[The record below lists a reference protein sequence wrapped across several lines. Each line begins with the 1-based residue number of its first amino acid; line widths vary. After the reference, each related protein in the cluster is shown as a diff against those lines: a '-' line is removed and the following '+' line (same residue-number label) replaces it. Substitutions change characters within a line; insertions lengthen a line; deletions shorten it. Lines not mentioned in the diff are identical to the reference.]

1 MGNKKEYLRKLIK
14 VLGYE
19 LCNGT
24 EEIWEKCYINSD
36 NYIIR
41 IDFENEVI
49 IYDTG
54 EKGKSII
61 VCNKTTSNFSKNEN
75 FVVLECV
82 DRLLNKGY
90 KANSIELEHS
100 WASGHKESGRLDVLI
115 KKDNEAYL
123 MIECKTFGEE
133 FKKEKNNMLTT
144 KKVGNEEQPR
154 GQLFTYCFQEKT
166 TEYLCLYAS
175 TLNENEIKY
184 ENAIVQVEESWRK
197 LSNQKELF
205 DFWNKTFKYNG
216 IFEYNV
222 KPYNIECRAL
232 LRKDLQKITD
242 EDSSRIFNQFLEILR
257 HNVVSDKPNAF
268 NKMLNLFIC
277 KIIDEDRNDDEE
289 VKFQW
294 KEDST
299 FVSMQSDLEDLYKQ
313 GMDKFLDI
321 EVTDYSDV
329 DIDKRLA
336 ILDVDAKNELKKI
349 FQELRLQKNPE
360 FAFKEVYNE
369 ESFNENAKVVK
380 EVVQLL
386 QPFQFRY
393 GHKQQ
398 FLGNFFELL
407 LNTSI
412 KQESG
417 QFFTPVPIARFMI
430 ACLPIKDIID
440 NKIKNNNKEIL
451 PIGIDY
457 SNGSGHFLTE
467 YMDVVQLIINKYDT
481 NNFKKSVK
489 NTIDKWKQSDNK
501 EMVQGEFEWA
511 KDYVY
516 GIEKDYRLVKTAK
529 ISTFLNGDG
538 NANIIHADG
547 LDKFTSSKYKGL
559 LSSSRK
565 VNENFDIIIANPPYS
580 VQSFKQTLM
589 CDSEDFELYNLLTE
603 NSSEIECLF
612 VERSIQ
618 LLKED
623 GCAAIILP
631 STILT
636 NTSQITEK
644 TRELLLR
651 NFNVKAIV
659 KMGPNT
665 FMATGTSTVILFLQ
679 KRPKLDYNIVEKL
692 VEKFFVTQKDFSY
705 NGTQNVVKK
714 YVEECLCGVLFND
727 YISLLKNNQTKA
739 ILESEYYR
747 EIIKLFK
754 NNKEY
759 KDLIKR
765 KTFKKLELEEREKQI
780 SKLLKDF
787 MLSIEKKKLIYYVLT
802 FSNKT
807 LLINTGEKQSEK
819 NFIGYEFSNRRG
831 YEGIH
836 YYTDENGC
844 INSSLYDEEEL
855 NTNVSKVSYYINQ
868 SFKNNYPVIIE
879 SLKNNMILL
888 NNIDILNFEIPI
900 FNCSISTKSQKKLI
914 INTDYPIMKL
924 GDNNLI
930 ELLDDKRTPVSKK
943 NRSKGIYPYYGATG
957 IIDMVSEYIFDEKIV
972 LIGEDGAKW
981 DANQNTAFIVNE
993 KCWVN
998 NHAHVIKTDES
1009 KLLPEYL
1016 VIVLNT
1022 YDLSYYITDTSPK
1035 KLTQGNLLSIKIPV
1049 PPIKIQKKII
1059 KEYEDIKSTL
1069 KEKENIII
1077 DKKKDMQSYI
1087 GNIYA
1092 KGYDNPSLDEVA
1104 VFKRGPFGG
1113 ALKKENF
1120 VSSGYKVYEQK
1131 HAINNNF
1138 EIGRYYINEE
1148 KFQEMKGF
1156 ELEPKDIIMSCSGTI
1171 GKIAIFPDLAEK
1183 GIINQALLRFRPK
1196 RNILP
1201 LYLKMQLEN
1210 ITNTF
1215 KEKSHGVALKNI
1227 ASVDVL
1233 KSIKIPVP
1241 EIDEQIKIMSQIEVL
1256 ENEINEITKQKNDE
1270 NIKLKELLDRYI

>member
-1 MGNKKEYLRKLIK
+1 MDNKKEYLRKLIRK
-14 VLGYE
+14 LGFNM
-19 LCNGT
+19 LNDT
-24 EEIWEKCYINSD
+24 KEIWEKRYSNH
-36 NYIIR
+36 NYYSIKL
-41 IDFENEVI
+41 DFEDEII
-49 IYDTG
+49 IYNTTG
-54 EKGKSII
+54 EEEGIRVS
-61 VCNKTTSNFSKNEN
+61 NKTTSNFSQDEN

-82 DRLLNKGY
+82 DRLLVKGY
-90 KANSIELEHS
+90 KPNSIELEHS
-100 WASGHKESGRLDVLI
+100 WASGHKETARLDILI
-115 KKDNEAYL
+115 RKDGLVYL
-123 MIECKTFGEE
+123 MIECKTFGQE
-133 FKKEKNNMLTT
+133 FEKEKSNMLLT
-144 KKVGNEEQPR
+144 KKIGSEEQPK

-166 TEYLCLYAS
+166 TEYLCLYTS
-175 TLNENEIKY
+175 VLNDNEIKY
-184 ENAIVQVEESWRK
+184 ENAIVQVEETWK
-197 LSNQKELF
+197 NLSNQKELF

-216 IFEYNV
+216 IFEENI

-257 HNVVSDKPNAF
+257 HNAVSDKPNAF

-277 KIIDEDRNDDEE
+277 KIIDEDRNDNEE

-336 ILDVDAKNELKKI
+336 ILDADAKNELKKI

-360 FAFKEVYNE
+360 FAFKEVYNK

-430 ACLPIKDIID
+430 SCLPIKDIID
-440 NKIKNNNKEIL
+440 NKINNNNKEIL
-451 PIGIDY
+451 PVGIDY
-457 SNGSGHFLTE
+457 SSGSGHFLTE
-467 YMDVVQLIINKYDT
+467 YMDIVQFIINKYDT
-481 NNFKKSVK
+481 NNLKKSVK
-489 NTIDKWKQSDNK
+489 NTIDKWKQYDN
-501 EMVQGEFEWA
+501 EETVQGEFEWA

-538 NANIIHADG
+538 DANIIHADG

-565 VNENFDIIIANPPYS
+565 VNENFDILIANPPYS
-580 VQSFKQTLM
+580 VQAFKQTLM
-589 CDSEDFELYNLLTE
+589 CDSTDFELYKLLTE

-644 TRELLLR
+644 TRELLLK
-651 NFNVKAIV
+651 NFYIKAIA

-665 FMATGTSTVILFLQ
+665 FMATGTSTVILFLK
-679 KRPKLDYNIVEKL
+679 KRPKLDYSIVEKL
-692 VEKFFVTQKDFSY
+692 VEKFLTTQKDFSY
-705 NGTQNVVKK
+705 NGTPKVVKK
-714 YVEECLCGVLFND
+714 YVEECLDGITFND

-739 ILESEYYR
+739 ILETEYYR
-747 EIIKLFK
+747 EITKLFEK
-754 NNKEY
+754 NKEY
-759 KDLIKR
+759 KELIKR
-765 KTFKKLELEEREKQI
+765 ITFKKLPLKERENQI
-780 SKLLKDF
+780 AKLLKDF
-787 MLSIEKKKLIYYVLT
+787 IVSMEKRKLIYYVLT
-802 FSNKT
+802 SSNKT
-807 LLINTGEKQSEK
+807 LLINTGEKQAEK
-819 NFIGYEFSNRRG
+819 DFIGYEFSNRRG

-855 NTNVSKVSYYINQ
+855 NTNTSKVSYYVNQ
-868 SFKNNYPVIIE
+868 SFKNNYPSIAE
-879 SLKNNMILL
+879 NLKNNMILL
-888 NNIDILNFEIPI
+888 NNIDILNFETPT

-930 ELLDDKRTPVSKK
+930 ELLDDKRKPVSKK
-943 NRSKGIYPYYGATG
+943 NREKGIYPYYGATG
-957 IIDMVSEYIFDEKIV
+957 IIDMVSEYIFNEKIV

-981 DANQNTAFIVNE
+981 DANQNTAFIVE
-993 KCWVN
+993 GKCWVN
-998 NHAHVIKTDES
+998 NHAHVIKTDEM

-1049 PPIKIQKKII
+1049 PPVEIQREII
-1059 KEYEDIKSTL
+1059 KEYSKIKERL

-1077 DKKKDMQSYI
+1077 AKKKNIQSYI
-1087 GNIYA
+1087 ENIYV
-1092 KGYDNPSLDEVA
+1092 KGYNNLPLDEVA
-1104 VFKRGPFGG
+1104 DFKRGPFGG

-1131 HAINNNF
+1131 HAINNDF
-1138 EIGRYYINEE
+1138 KIGRYYINEE

-1171 GKIAIFPDLAEK
+1171 GRIAIFPDLAEK

-1196 RNILP
+1196 KNIIP

-1210 ITNTF
+1210 ITSTF
-1215 KEKSHGVALKNI
+1215 EEKSHGVALQNI

-1241 EIDEQIKIMSQIEVL
+1241 EIDEQIKIISEIEVL
-1256 ENEINEITKQKNDE
+1256 ENEINEVIKQENDE
-1270 NIKLKELLDRYI
+1270 NTKLKELLDRYI